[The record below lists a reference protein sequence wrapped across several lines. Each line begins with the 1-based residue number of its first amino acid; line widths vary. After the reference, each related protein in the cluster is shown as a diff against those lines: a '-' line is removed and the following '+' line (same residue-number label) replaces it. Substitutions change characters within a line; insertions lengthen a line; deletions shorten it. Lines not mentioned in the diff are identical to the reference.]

1 MKAYDV
7 AYRVGMHVAHVTA
20 IAKTEAAAV
29 AKAMADAKRQGYVS
43 PPQFVSLTALPR
55 LLP

>member
-20 IAKTEAAAV
+20 LAKTEGAAV
-29 AKAMADAKRQGYVS
+29 KKAIADAKRQGYVT
-43 PPQFVSLTALPR
+43 PPEFMSLTALPR